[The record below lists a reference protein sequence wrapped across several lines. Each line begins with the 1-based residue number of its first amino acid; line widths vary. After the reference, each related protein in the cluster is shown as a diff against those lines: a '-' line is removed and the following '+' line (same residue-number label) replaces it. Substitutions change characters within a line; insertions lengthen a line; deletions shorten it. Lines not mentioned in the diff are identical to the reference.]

1 MATHRTVVIKA
12 SLEYSLCLVISFFSF
27 FVLGLHVHHMEVPG
41 LGVELEL
48 QLLAYTTARAT
59 PDPSHVCDLHHN
71 LWQCRIL
78 HPLREARHNYKE
90 T

>member
-48 QLLAYTTARAT
+48 QLLAYTTATAT
-59 PDPSHVCDLHHN
+59 RDQSLICDLHHSS
-71 LWQCRIL
+71 WQRRIL
-78 HPLREARHNYKE
+78 NPLSE
-90 T
+90 TSD